1 MIKKIIIF
9 SFFCLISISLFA
21 VFFGLDC
28 NKAMALTM
36 EKVDG
41 TSNVCYNPV
50 LKINKSNDR
59 YSIACYDYYL
69 KKIKY
74 GTLDV
79 NGQLYFET
87 IDPDASYDVISDTYG
102 HSLDLD
108 SNGYPHISY
117 IDTTSYYLHYAYQDI
132 SGWHSEIVDLDNAN
146 VRYNSIAID
155 SNGYPH
161 IAYTK
166 YYIPLS
172 YQYYLMYAYKDINGW
187 HTQTLDNTV
196 NAYHPSIVLDNLN
209 YAHISYYDNT
219 NYDLE
224 YAYQDIN
231 GWHKETVDSVGSV
244 GTLSS
249 IAIDLLNRPHISYY
263 DGTNYDLKYA
273 LKDSG
278 VWATET
284 VDSSSAN
291 IGQYTSI
298 VTDNSNRP
306 HISYYDNTNADL
318 KYTYKD
324 SGAWNPTIVNT
335 NCNSSRTSIDLTSTD
350 LPQIGYT
357 YSSNIYRAYYN
368 GAWNSNQL
376 KYFNYA
382 NKVIIDNNDEVRISS
397 SGMSFVGYGYMDD
410 DRWNTTLLDNTSSTP
425 YGTDI
430 AIDQNNYA
438 HISYHYTGVNDLKY
452 AYQDASGW
460 HLETVDSVNDTGYFS
475 SIAIDQNNYP
485 HISYYYSTSGQVKHA
500 YKDGAGWHTETI
512 GSIGGYYGYNMQSS
526 IKINSN
532 NYPCVSYYDYTNTN
546 LMYAYKDGTGWHTE
560 IADSSGS
567 VGEYNSLDLDS
578 SNYPHIAYYDA
589 TNFKVKYAYKNIDGW
604 HTEFVDANASYGSY
618 ITLKLNS
625 SNIPNISYYN
635 SATNFL
641 NFAYKENS
649 WVVQAVN
656 EISYFG
662 QYPSLA
668 LDNDDNV
675 HMVGYSSTSIPP
687 FYSSVV
693 YHIFGSAPTS
703 TSIAI
708 NSGASYTNTTAVTLN
723 LSASSDAY
731 QMMVSESATFVGASW
746 ETYATSKNF
755 TLSSG
760 DGTKTVY
767 VKYRDKLLS
776 ESTGIS
782 STIILDETKPTVT
795 SAIAVPNPA
804 KPGNVTV
811 SLVFSETMDTTV
823 SPTVNITGLVSSPY
837 LVAQTSYGNLW
848 TGTFALL
855 DDDEIETAV
864 ISVAD
869 AKDLAGN
876 TMLADLS
883 AGTFEVNTIAPYLTS
898 IIVNPNPAIPGTVGV
913 ILYFS
918 QAMDT
923 TVTPTVTINGLTNSY
938 TVSQNIYGSAIW
950 YGTFTLNPDNE
961 DATATISVT
970 GAKDIAG
977 NTMLPDLTASTF
989 QVESILPT
997 ISSISYTPNPAQA
1010 GLVTVT
1016 IVFSE
1021 NMLTTAL
1028 PVVEIT
1034 GLRTENYGVVQT
1046 SYSGKTWTGN
1056 IVLDSSY
1063 TNTSGYISVRNA
1075 KDLAGNTMISQPEAT
1090 TFTALNSMATDFNQ
1104 TLNLEQTNLLRT
1116 YQDLGQDIKVY
1127 FYEKPSNSTGLYL
1140 TLIRKNKKYS
1150 SRHFI
1155 KKKLYPSYLIL
1166 KSNIKNI
1173 RKTTFKITFHYK
1185 TKKLKKNKLKEK
1197 NLRLFIKDRDNKWRG
1212 PFTIYQNKEKNI
1224 LKFKI
1229 RNYYLRPT
1237 SIAKTKKGSN
1247 QNFAPIY
1254 HFTSLSKAKFVI
1266 ADKDAFQL

>member
-1 MIKKIIIF
+1 
-9 SFFCLISISLFA
+9 
-21 VFFGLDC
+21 
-28 NKAMALTM
+28 MALTT
-36 EKVDG
+36 EKIDSG
-41 TSNVCYNPV
+41 SNYCYNPI
-50 LKINKSNDR
+50 LKINQSNDR
-59 YSIACYDYYL
+59 YSIACYDPSL

-87 IDPDASYDVISDTYG
+87 IDPEASYDAYNAFHV

-117 IDTTSYYLHYAYQDI
+117 VDTTSYYLHYSYQDI
-132 SGWHSEIVDLDNAN
+132 SGWHSEIVDLNTSARD
-146 VRYNSIAID
+146 NSIAID

-161 IAYTK
+161 IAYAK
-166 YYIPLS
+166 YIS
-172 YQYYLMYAYKDINGW
+172 SNKNDLMHAYKDNDGW
-187 HTQTLDNTV
+187 HIYTLDNTV
-196 NAYHPSIVLDNLN
+196 YVRYPSIALDNLN
-209 YAHISYYDNT
+209 YAHISYAEYT

-224 YAYQDIN
+224 YAYQDVN
-231 GWHKETVDSVGSV
+231 GWHLETVDSVGNP
-244 GTLSS
+244 GYYNS
-249 IAIDLLNRPHISYY
+249 IAIDSLNRPHISYY
-263 DGTNYDLKYA
+263 DFKLKYA

-278 VWATET
+278 AWAIET
-284 VDSSSAN
+284 VDSSSAA
-291 IGQYTSI
+291 IGILTSI
-298 VTDNSNRP
+298 VTDSANRP
-306 HISYYDNTNADL
+306 HISYIDSTNSDL

-324 SGAWNPTIVNT
+324 SGAWNSTIVNI
-335 NCNSSRTSIDLTSTD
+335 NCSSNMTSIDLTSTD
-350 LPQIGYT
+350 LPQIGYQ
-357 YSSNIYRAYYN
+357 YGSNSYRAYYN
-368 GAWNSNQL
+368 GTWNSEKL
-376 KYFNYA
+376 LYFGNY
-382 NKVIIDNNDEVRISS
+382 NKVIIDNDNEVRISS
-397 SGMSFVGYGYMDD
+397 YGSNFFGYGYMDD
-410 DRWNTTLLDNTSSTP
+410 DRWKTTLLDSNANL
-425 YGTDI
+425 GIDI

-438 HISYHYTGVNDLKY
+438 HISYHYPSSADLKH

-460 HLETVDSVNDTGYFS
+460 HLEAVDSQGQAGFNS
-475 SIAIDQNNYP
+475 SIAIDQSNYP
-485 HISYYYSTSGQVKHA
+485 HISYYYHTAGQVKHA
-500 YKDGAGWHTETI
+500 YKDGAGWHTEVINNI
-512 GSIGGYYGYNMQSS
+512 GNSTSDIHTS
-526 IKINSN
+526 IKINSA
-532 NYPCVSYYDYTNTN
+532 NYPYVSYYDSANTN
-546 LMYAYKDGTGWHTE
+546 LMYAYKDGTGWHSETV
-560 IADSSGS
+560 DSDGL
-567 VGEYNSLDLDS
+567 VGTYASLDLDS
-578 SNYPHIAYYDA
+578 FDYPHIAYYDA
-589 TNFKVKYAYKNIDGW
+589 TNLKVKYAYQDISGW
-604 HTEFVDANASYGSY
+604 HTEFVDTDASYGTY

-625 SNIPNISYYN
+625 SNIPYISYYN
-635 SATNFL
+635 SATQFL
-641 NFAYKENS
+641 NFAYKDNS
-649 WVVQAVN
+649 WVVQTVN
-656 EISYFG
+656 GIYAFG

-675 HMVGYSSTSIPP
+675 HMVGYSNASIPP
-687 FYSSVV
+687 FYSGVV

-731 QMMVSESATFVGASW
+731 QMMVSEDPAFTGASW

-776 ESTGIS
+776 ESAGIS
-782 STIILDETKPTVT
+782 STIILDETAPTVT
-795 SAIAVPNPA
+795 SAIADPDPA

-811 SLVFSETMDTTV
+811 SLQFSEDMDTTV

-837 LVAQTSYGNLW
+837 VVTQSSFIGNTW

-855 DDDEIETAV
+855 DDDEITTAV
-864 ISVAD
+864 ISVTG

-876 TMLADLS
+876 TMLADSS

-938 TVSQNIYGSAIW
+938 TVSQNIYGSTIW

-977 NTMLPDLTASTF
+977 NTMLPDLSASTF

-1034 GLRTENYGVVQT
+1034 GLRDENYTLTQA

-1056 IVLDSSY
+1056 IVLDNTY

-1075 KDLAGNTMISQPEAT
+1075 KDLAGNTMISQSQAM
-1090 TFTALNSMATDFNQ
+1090 TFTALDSMATDFDQ

-1116 YQDLGQDIKVY
+1116 YQDQAQDIKVY
-1127 FYEKPSNSTGLYL
+1127 FYEKPSNSKGLYL

-1150 SRHFI
+1150 SKYFN

-1197 NLRLFIKDRDNKWRG
+1197 NLRLFIKDRNNKWRG
-1212 PFTIYQNKEKNI
+1212 PFSVYQNKEKNI
-1224 LKFKI
+1224 IKFKI
-1229 RNYYLRPT
+1229 RNYYLKPGLAFVARK
-1237 SIAKTKKGSN
+1237 SKGN
-1247 QNFAPIY
+1247 RNYAPYFKFFNI
-1254 HFTSLSKAKFVI
+1254 SKIKFVI
-1266 ADKDAFQL
+1266 ADKDAFSL

>member
-1 MIKKIIIF
+1 MIKKILIF

-21 VFFGLDC
+21 VFFGLPSND
-28 NKAMALTM
+28 AMALTT
-36 EKVDG
+36 EKIDY
-41 TSNVCYNPV
+41 TNQFSSYMAF

-59 YSIACYDYYL
+59 YSIAFYDGFL
-69 KKIKY
+69 KRIKY
-74 GTLDV
+74 GYQDA
-79 NGQLYFET
+79 NGQFYYQVLE
-87 IDPDASYDVISDTYG
+87 PDASYAHYNGTSQTF
-102 HSLDLD
+102 SLGLD
-108 SNGYPHISY
+108 SNGYAHISY
-117 IDTTSYYLHYAYQDI
+117 IDTTSYYLRYAYQDASGWHYEVVDNRAYINSSIIAIDNNGYPHICYIDNNYTTQNIRYVYKDVSGWHYETIKSNTFLNFGIYLSIALDSSNYPHISYYNYPAGYDLFYFYKNGSGWHEETVDFGGDVGQYNSIAVDSLNQPHISYYDNTNKDLKYAFKVSGGAWAVETVDSSSADIGRSTSIVTDSSNRPHISYSDVTNYDLKYTYKDAGAWNYATVSTNASYSYPTSIDLTSTGLPQITYNYNNLIRAYYTTVWNLDDYRYQYPGQTSAIAVDSNNLVHISSPTNYRLNYTYENEYGWNEAIVDKSTSINNSPYSSIALDQNNYSHISYYDGVNDDLEYAYQDI
-132 SGWHSEIVDLDNAN
+132 SGWH
-146 VRYNSIAID
+146 
-155 SNGYPH
+155 
-161 IAYTK
+161 
-166 YYIPLS
+166 
-172 YQYYLMYAYKDINGW
+172 
-187 HTQTLDNTV
+187 
-196 NAYHPSIVLDNLN
+196 
-209 YAHISYYDNT
+209 
-219 NYDLE
+219 
-224 YAYQDIN
+224 
-231 GWHKETVDSVGSV
+231 
-244 GTLSS
+244 
-249 IAIDLLNRPHISYY
+249 
-263 DGTNYDLKYA
+263 
-273 LKDSG
+273 
-278 VWATET
+278 
-284 VDSSSAN
+284 
-291 IGQYTSI
+291 
-298 VTDNSNRP
+298 
-306 HISYYDNTNADL
+306 
-318 KYTYKD
+318 
-324 SGAWNPTIVNT
+324 
-335 NCNSSRTSIDLTSTD
+335 
-350 LPQIGYT
+350 
-357 YSSNIYRAYYN
+357 
-368 GAWNSNQL
+368 
-376 KYFNYA
+376 
-382 NKVIIDNNDEVRISS
+382 
-397 SGMSFVGYGYMDD
+397 
-410 DRWNTTLLDNTSSTP
+410 
-425 YGTDI
+425 
-430 AIDQNNYA
+430 
-438 HISYHYTGVNDLKY
+438 
-452 AYQDASGW
+452 
-460 HLETVDSVNDTGYFS
+460 LETVDTSGGTYN
-475 SIAIDQNNYP
+475 SIVIDQSNYP
-485 HISYYYSTSGQVKHA
+485 HISYYNSGQVKHA
-500 YKDGAGWHTETI
+500 YKDGTGWHSENI
-512 GSIGGYYGYNMQSS
+512 GAGSQTSIA
-526 IKINSN
+526 INSA
-532 NYPCVSYYDYTNTN
+532 NYPCVSYYGSSTAD
-546 LMYAYKDGTGWHTE
+546 LIYAYKDGTGWHTE
-560 IADSSGS
+560 TVDSGGS
-567 VGEYNSLDLDS
+567 VGTYASLDLDS
-578 SNYPHIAYYDA
+578 FDYPHIAYYDA
-589 TNFKVKYAYKNIDGW
+589 TNFKVKYAYKDINGW
-604 HTEFVDANASYGSY
+604 HTEFVDTDASYGDSV
-618 ITLKLNS
+618 TLKLNS
-625 SNIPNISYYN
+625 QNIPM
-635 SATNFL
+635 
-641 NFAYKENS
+641 
-649 WVVQAVN
+649 
-656 EISYFG
+656 ISYFDQVTKFLKFG
-662 QYPSLA
+662 YKSNLWIVESLSDHSLFGYKPSLA
-668 LDNDDNV
+668 LASDDTA
-675 HMVGYSSTSIPP
+675 HIIGYDSNNPNPYNTYY
-687 FYSSVV
+687 FLF
-693 YHIFGSAPTS
+693 HIFGSAPTS

-708 NSGASYTNTTAVTLN
+708 NSGASYTNTTAVTLA

-731 QMMVSESATFVGASW
+731 QMMVSEDPTFVGASW

-782 STIILDETKPTVT
+782 STIILDETAPTVT
-795 SAIAVPNPA
+795 SAIANPDPA

-823 SPTVNITGLVSSPY
+823 SPTVTVTGLTSSPY

-848 TGTFALL
+848 TGTFNLL
-855 DDDEIETAV
+855 DDNEITTAV
-864 ISVAD
+864 ISVAG

-876 TMLADLS
+876 TMLADIS

-898 IIVNPNPAIPGTVGV
+898 VIVNPNPAIPGTVGV

-923 TVTPTVTINGLTNSY
+923 TVTPTVVINGLASSY

-950 YGTFTLNPDNE
+950 YGTFTLNSDNE
-961 DATATISVT
+961 DAIATISVT

-1075 KDLAGNTMISQPEAT
+1075 KDLAGNTMINQSEAM
-1090 TFTALNSMATDFNQ
+1090 TFTALDSMATDFNQ

-1116 YQDLGQDIKVY
+1116 YQDQGQDIKVY
-1127 FYEKPSNSTGLYL
+1127 FYEKPSNSKGLYL

-1155 KKKLYPSYLIL
+1155 KKKLYPAYLVL
-1166 KSNIKNI
+1166 KSNIRNI

-1197 NLRLFIKDRDNKWRG
+1197 NLRLFIKDRKGNWQG
-1212 PFTIYQNKEKNI
+1212 PYPVYQNLQKNN